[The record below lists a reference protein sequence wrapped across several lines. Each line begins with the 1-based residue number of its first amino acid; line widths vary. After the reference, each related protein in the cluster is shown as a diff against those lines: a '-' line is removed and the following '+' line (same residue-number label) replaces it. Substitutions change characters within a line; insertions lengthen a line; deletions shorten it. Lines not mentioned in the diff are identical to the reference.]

1 MKGNEEGCASAD
13 SSAWVHGRRRNMRGT
28 YRRPARLAVLVAAA
42 ALALAACGGSAASPQ
57 VASLGKSSS
66 NGNGSGTASGDGSG
80 SSAATGPSGNP
91 TQLLAKWTACM
102 HSHGDPG
109 QAAPTIDASKV
120 IHMTTPLSVNIAPN
134 GQNPDP
140 PGAACL
146 PYLQAASTA
155 LQAGYSPPKPP
166 SQAALLK
173 YAECMRANGV
183 PDFPDPTAGGGLV
196 FRVRPGSDLDPSSPI
211 FQNSARVCAQKTGVH
226 MGPSSGPAPPG
237 SIDDN
242 GDVSVSISGGNGGPG
257 A

>member
-1 MKGNEEGCASAD
+1 MKGNEEGCASAG

-28 YRRPARLAVLVAAA
+28 YRRPGGLAVLVAAA

-66 NGNGSGTASGDGSG
+66 NGSGSGTASGGGSA
-80 SSAATGPSGNP
+80 SSAATPPGNP
-91 TQLLAKWTACM
+91 AQLLAKWTACM
-102 HSHGDPG
+102 HSHGDPS
-109 QAAPTIDASKV
+109 QAVPTIDASKV

-146 PYLQAASTA
+146 PYLEAASTA
-155 LQAGYSPPKPP
+155 LQAGYSPPKAP
-166 SQAALLK
+166 SQAAMLK

-183 PDFPDPTAGGGLV
+183 PDFPDPAAGGRLV
-196 FRVRPGSDLDPSSPI
+196 FSVRPGSDLDPSSPI
-211 FQNSARVCAQKTGVH
+211 FQNAGRVCVQKTGVH
-226 MGPSSGPAPPG
+226 MGGPSGPAPPG

-242 GDVSVSISGGNGGPG
+242 GLVSVSISGGNGGSG